1 MTPLLFSTHPRI
13 RALAALTAVL
23 CLTGCDAIDPFK
35 RPGLWRPA
43 GINEM
48 NFDTQVANSRDLRMG
63 HGSTTVDGET
73 AAAPVDRLRRD
84 KMRPLPAASISSIGS
99 SGGASGGGGN

>member
-1 MTPLLFSTHPRI
+1 MTPLPFRKHPRM
-13 RALAALTAVL
+13 RALAALAAIF
-23 CLTGCDAIDPFK
+23 CLTGCEVVDPFT

-48 NFDTQVANSRDLRMG
+48 NFEAQLANVGDLQMG
-63 HGSTTVDGET
+63 RGTATIDGET

-84 KMRPLPAASISSIGS
+84 KPRPLPTSSISTIGS
-99 SGGASGGGGN
+99 AGSTGGGGS